1 MTDTVEPNAPVRAP
15 GQRRAHSRFRRT
27 QGLWGTLGVTALAT
41 VLPGSGFLYAG
52 RRLLGLLL
60 LLPFLVAVGVAGWYV
75 VQNRDVAMHVAVD
88 PGRLVVAA
96 VVVVVVLMVW
106 VASLLLT
113 YLMVRPRSRPRS
125 HTMVGS
131 AFVLLMCIAVAAPLA
146 VAARYSLVQK
156 DLVENVFE
164 HNKSATAPVDVTE
177 EDPWGGRDRVNVL
190 LLGGDGNVHREG
202 VRTDSVILASMDVRS
217 GRTVLFS
224 LPRNLEEVPFT
235 KGSPLAELYPNGFD
249 GDGDVSNWLLNAV
262 YRMVPALHPGVLGKS
277 DNEGA
282 DAMKL
287 AVEGAL
293 GLPVDYYV
301 LVNLAGFRNIVDA
314 IGGVTVNINEPV
326 AIGGVT
332 DLGIPPDDYLQP
344 GPNQRLDGFRALWFA
359 RGRYGSDDYQRMER
373 QRCMIDAIIDEADP
387 LNLLR
392 RYQALAAVGKRIV
405 RTDIPSELL
414 PAFVDL
420 ATQMKNSQVRSV
432 VFRSSEEFAP
442 SNPDYPWMRRK
453 VRKALKPPKSSSSG
467 EVRGGPIDEAP
478 EATTPSAPDTPSESP
493 SEAPAAAVDTGES
506 CAYHPAS

>member
-1 MTDTVEPNAPVRAP
+1 V
-15 GQRRAHSRFRRT
+15 
-27 QGLWGTLGVTALAT
+27 
-41 VLPGSGFLYAG
+41 
-52 RRLLGLLL
+52 LGLLL
-60 LLPFLVAVGVAGWYV
+60 LVPFLAAVGGAGWYV
-75 VQNRDVAMHVAVD
+75 AGHRDEALRAAVD
-88 PGRLVVAA
+88 PSRLTVVAT
-96 VVVVVVLMVW
+96 VVVAVLLVW

-113 YLMVRPRSRPRS
+113 YLMVRPRRRSRLQ
-125 HTMVGS
+125 TAAGS
-131 AFVLLMCIAVAAPLA
+131 AFVALMCLLVAAPLA
-146 VAARYSLVQK
+146 VSARYSLVQK

-164 HNKSATAPVDVTE
+164 GNRSATVPVDVTE

-202 VRTDSVILASMDVRS
+202 VRTDSVILASMDVHT

-224 LPRNLEEVPFT
+224 LPRNLEEVPFA
-235 KGSPLAELYPNGFD
+235 KGSPLARLYPDGFT
-249 GDGDVSNWLLNAV
+249 GPGDVSNWLLNAV

-344 GPNQRLDGFRALWFA
+344 GPNQRLDGFKALWFA
-359 RGRYGSDDYQRMER
+359 RGRYGADDYQRMER

-392 RYQALAAVGKRIV
+392 RYQALAAVGKQIIRS
-405 RTDIPSELL
+405 DIPSDLL

-420 ATQMKNSQVRSV
+420 AGQMKNSQVRSL

-442 SNPDYPWMRRK
+442 GNPDYPWMRRK
-453 VRKALKPPKSSSSG
+453 VRAALQPPPARES
-467 EVRGGPIDEAP
+467 RGGGAVDDGGAAP
-478 EATTPSAPDTPSESP
+478 GPSAPASPDASP
-493 SEAPAAAVDTGES
+493 SPAPAAAVDTVES